1 MPKRP
6 ERRFV
11 QPNKERGGFD
21 VVKPSASRASAH
33 EDTKAKAMRRGRE
46 ILRNRG
52 GGELT
57 ERDSRGRIVDS
68 DTVPNANDPNPP
80 RDKNR

>member
-1 MPKRP
+1 MARKP

-11 QPNKERGGFD
+11 QPNKEGGGYD
-21 VVKPSASRASAH
+21 VKKPGAKRVSAH
-33 EDTKAKAMRRGRE
+33 EGTKKEAMHTGRQ
-46 ILRNRG
+46 ILRNLG

-57 ERDSRGRIVDS
+57 ERDPKGRIVDS
-68 DTVPNANDPNPP
+68 DTVPKANDPNPP